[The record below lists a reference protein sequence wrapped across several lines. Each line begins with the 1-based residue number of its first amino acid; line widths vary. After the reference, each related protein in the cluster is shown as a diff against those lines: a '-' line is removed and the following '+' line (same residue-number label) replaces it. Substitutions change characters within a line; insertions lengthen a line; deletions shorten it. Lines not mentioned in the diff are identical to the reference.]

1 MDVTA
6 QDAIEALRELE
17 RRLPDLF
24 TLEPGMT
31 DAELTEAEP
40 GLPDGIRTLLRAVSA
55 VHMAGDDRLDLDPRV
70 TKAGSRWMRGP
81 GEESRVLLSLAT
93 GDHFFVD
100 VHPGTGEWGAVFSQS
115 ADFFSTYAYCARS
128 LPEFLVDYAREAL
141 AHADRVKADP
151 EEYDWEDE
159 EFDILFPCESV
170 WGGRADVHGTPVA
183 ELRGTDDP
191 DLAEVVA
198 GLPDEAVLVDLRTLE
213 PPLLMKLRPTNRKPE
228 EFVRLGP
235 QRQFA
240 VAVPENTPLPAHDA
254 H

>member
-1 MDVTA
+1 MTVTA

-24 TLEPGMT
+24 TLEPGAT

-40 GLPDGIRTLLRAVSA
+40 TLPDDIRALLRGVTAVRI
-55 VHMAGDDRLDLDPRV
+55 AGDDHLHLAPRLTRV
-70 TKAGSRWMRGP
+70 ERQWMWGP
-81 GEESRVLLSLAT
+81 GEEVRVILSLAT

-100 VHPGTGEWGAVFSQS
+100 VHPGTGAWGAVFSQS

-128 LPEFLVDYAREAL
+128 LPDFLVDYARDAL
-141 AHADRVKADP
+141 ALADRVEAEPDA
-151 EEYDWEDE
+151 YDRDE
-159 EFDILFPCESV
+159 EGFGIRFPCESV
-170 WGGRADVHGTPVA
+170 WDGSVEVSGTPVA

-191 DLAEVVA
+191 DLAAVTA
-198 GLPDEAVLVDLRTLE
+198 GLPDEASLVDLRTLE
-213 PPLLMKLRPTNRKPE
+213 PPVLMRLRPTGGRYE

-240 VAVPENTPLPAHDA
+240 VAVPEGA
-254 H
+254 